1 MRYIGQAEPK
11 PFAFID
17 IKGEPKRKSYVSHDA
32 FKNLTGKLELTI
44 EVISEFLFVGSGNYH
59 FREKDK
65 LVYYSFFKTN
75 QNITIPGTSIKGA
88 VRGVAEAIS
97 NSCVILKGNTEK
109 LVLNQCKFELEKD
122 YFQLCPVCN
131 LFGITGYGGR
141 VCFLDANPLKIE
153 TDIVKISELWGPR
166 VNKSKRKFYQNK
178 KFNPVGNLK
187 PEKNYRFVE
196 AVKKGSK
203 FNTTLRFENV
213 TEGELS
219 LILYAMGVNQDYMIK
234 IGGAKPRC
242 FGTVRFISGKFQVLS
257 DDLVSFDEKPIT
269 EIMKKDELIEK
280 DLLSLFKK
288 EISKQDELCP
298 KGMY

>member
-1 MRYIGQAEPK
+1 MRFSGQIEPK

-17 IKGEPKRKSYVSHDA
+17 IKGEPERKNYVSHDV
-32 FKNLTGKLELTI
+32 FKALTGKLELTI
-44 EVISEFLFVGSGNYH
+44 EVISDFLFIGSGSYD

-88 VRGVAEAIS
+88 VRSVAEAIS
-97 NSCVILKGNTEK
+97 NSCVKIKGKSEK
-109 LVLNQCKFELEKD
+109 LALTSCELEPENGK
-122 YFQLCPVCN
+122 LCPACN
-131 LFGITGYGGR
+131 LFGTTGYGGR
-141 VCFLDANPLKIE
+141 VCFLDANLLKIE
-153 TDIVKISELWGPR
+153 TEIVKIGELWGPR

-196 AVKKGSK
+196 AVKKASK
-203 FNTTLRFENV
+203 FNTTLRFQNV

-219 LILYAMGVNQDYMIK
+219 LILYAMGINQDYMIK

-242 FGTVRFISGKFQVLS
+242 FGTVKFTSGKFQVLS
-257 DDLVSFDEKPIT
+257 DDLISLDEKSIA
-269 EIMKKDELIEK
+269 EIMKKDDLIKK
-280 DLLSLFKK
+280 DLFNQLKK
-288 EISKQDELCP
+288 EISKQNELCP